1 MAADEKMEHKMIL
14 FLVLLSLPLLTV
26 LLIRYVS
33 PSAVRTTSATGQTDE
48 RIVILKQGCCLG
60 LPLGAFFMVQ
70 NLFGNVI
77 PLPAAAEPIV
87 DRVFAP
93 FILSIALLA
102 LFSSGYRASRLT
114 GRLRAASLAGSLT
127 GVFVFFL
134 FGLSFVIIDMAFF
147 DVVRQQPEKILNFA
161 QSGYADMRA
170 YLFESTV
177 RGATVMTLV
186 GAASGAILGSV
197 GGLVGNRRFLQRR
210 MV

>member
-1 MAADEKMEHKMIL
+1 MLL
-14 FLVLLSLPLLTV
+14 FLVLISLPLLTV

-33 PSAVRTTSATGQTDE
+33 PSAERTLAGTGQTDE
-48 RIVILKQGCCLG
+48 RSVILKQGCYFG
-60 LPLGAFFMVQ
+60 LLLGAFFMVQ

-77 PLPAAAEPIV
+77 PLPTAWEPIV

-93 FILSIALLA
+93 FILGVALVA
-102 LFSSGYRASRLT
+102 FFVSGYRASRLT
-114 GRLRAASLAGSLT
+114 GQLRAASLAGSLT

-134 FGLSFVIIDMAFF
+134 FGLSFVIIDMVFF
-147 DVVRQQPEKILNFA
+147 DIVRQQPEKILNFA
-161 QSGYADMRA
+161 QSGYADMRT
-170 YLFESTV
+170 YLFDSTV

-210 MV
+210 VV